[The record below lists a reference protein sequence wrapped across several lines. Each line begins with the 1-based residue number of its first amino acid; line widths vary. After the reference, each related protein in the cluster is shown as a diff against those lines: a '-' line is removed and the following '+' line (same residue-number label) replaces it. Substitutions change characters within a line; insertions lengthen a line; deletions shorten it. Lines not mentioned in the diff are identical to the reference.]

1 MTEQAAPSAGSGS
14 RGEREA
20 GARGEPGAGDGAG
33 DEPIAPERKV
43 RHGAAAAGK
52 PATIYDV
59 AHAAGVSHQT
69 VSRFLKGFAG
79 IRPETRA
86 KVERALAELDYRPN
100 LTARSLTTGRSHRIG
115 ALTHDIDKYGP
126 SKILGSA
133 AAAARDAGYVLDI
146 VTLDTTDAAS
156 IDEAL
161 AMIAEHDVEG
171 VLALSS
177 TDEMT
182 HAFERIDFRV
192 PAFVVTEPDEP
203 SRVRSQLATEGMP
216 ALVAHL
222 ARLGHRRILFL
233 AGPHHWS
240 AARNRT
246 RAIEAAAEALGLEVT
261 GIIEG
266 DWSAASGYAAI
277 ADLEDLDATAI
288 VSANDQMALGAM
300 LALSERGL
308 AVPRDVS
315 VTGIDDLPD
324 AAFYTPPL
332 TTLRMDLAGRGR
344 AAFAELL
351 SRIEGSAAHEPPAVQ
366 AELIVRQS
374 TGPAPR
380 RTPLDSQ

>member
-1 MTEQAAPSAGSGS
+1 MTEQAIPATEQGRPDAGSG
-14 RGEREA
+14 A
-20 GARGEPGAGDGAG
+20 D
-33 DEPIAPERKV
+33 RKA

-69 VSRFLKGFAG
+69 VSRYLKGFEG

-100 LTARSLTTGRSHRIG
+100 LTARSLTTGRSRRIG

-126 SKILGSA
+126 SKILGA
-133 AAAARDAGYVLDI
+133 ASAAARDAGYVLDV
-146 VTLDTTDAAS
+146 VTLDTTDTAS
-156 IDEAL
+156 IREAL
-161 AMIAEHDVEG
+161 AIIAEHDVEG
-171 VLALSS
+171 ILALSS

-182 HAFERIDFRV
+182 HAFEGIDFRV
-192 PAFVVTEPDEP
+192 PALIAAEPDEP
-203 SRVRSQLATEGMP
+203 SRVQSQLATVGMP

-222 ARLGHRRILFL
+222 AQLGHRRLIFL

-246 RAIEAAAEALGLEVT
+246 RALQVAAETQGLEVAA
-261 GIIEG
+261 ILEG
-266 DWSAASGYAAI
+266 DWSARSGHELI
-277 ADLEDLDATAI
+277 RDLPEVDATAI
-288 VSANDQMALGAM
+288 VSANDQMALGAV

-308 AVPRDVS
+308 DVPGDVS

-332 TTLRMDLAGRGR
+332 TTLRMDLSGRGR

-351 SRIEGSAAHEPPAVQ
+351 SRIDGSEAHEPEPVQ
-366 AELIVRQS
+366 SELIVRSS

-380 RTPLDSQ
+380 